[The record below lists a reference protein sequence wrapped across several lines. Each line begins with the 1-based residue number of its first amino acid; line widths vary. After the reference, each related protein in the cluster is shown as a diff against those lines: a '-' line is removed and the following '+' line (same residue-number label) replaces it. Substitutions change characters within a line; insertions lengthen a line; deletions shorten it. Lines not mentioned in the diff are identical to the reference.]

1 MGGANPR
8 AIPSHRHG
16 VPVHLVNL
24 RKIMILRCATQGL
37 SESNPTSGKM
47 SHSGVL
53 VRVEHI
59 HVVRV
64 INYMILDEAK
74 LIVGRIIQ

>member
-1 MGGANPR
+1 
-8 AIPSHRHG
+8 
-16 VPVHLVNL
+16 
-24 RKIMILRCATQGL
+24 
-37 SESNPTSGKM
+37 M

-64 INYMILDEAK
+64 INNMILDAAK
-74 LIVGRIIQ
+74 LKVERIIQ